1 MPHRYLLLLVA
12 ALALLVAACADDAA
26 EEAEEPVEDEAEE
39 TDDEAAEDED
49 EAAADLMVAD
59 SPLGEHLVSADG
71 LTLYL
76 FTEDEPGVS
85 NCVDECVA
93 AWPVLS
99 PAGEDAV
106 AGDGVD
112 EGLLGTIERE
122 DGATQVTYDD
132 WPLYFFAEDG
142 AAGDVEGQGV
152 NDVWWVVDPA
162 GEPIEALPEDDEDDD
177 EDDGGY

>member
-1 MPHRYLLLLVA
+1 MPHRRLLLLIA
-12 ALALLVAACADDAA
+12 ALALLVAACAD
-26 EEAEEPVEDEAEE
+26 EADETEEPTDDEVEE
-39 TDDEAAEDED
+39 TDETDDTDEAGE
-49 EAAADLMVAD
+49 ADLMVAD
-59 SPLGEHLVSADG
+59 SPLGEHLASADG

-85 NCVDECVA
+85 NCVDDCVA

-99 PAGEDAV
+99 PAGAEPV

-112 EGLLGTIERE
+112 EGLLDTIERD
-122 DGATQVTYDD
+122 DGATQVTYDG

-142 AAGDVEGQGV
+142 EPGDVEGQGV

-162 GEPIEALPEDDEDDD
+162 GEPIETLPEDSGDDEDDD
-177 EDDGGY
+177 GY